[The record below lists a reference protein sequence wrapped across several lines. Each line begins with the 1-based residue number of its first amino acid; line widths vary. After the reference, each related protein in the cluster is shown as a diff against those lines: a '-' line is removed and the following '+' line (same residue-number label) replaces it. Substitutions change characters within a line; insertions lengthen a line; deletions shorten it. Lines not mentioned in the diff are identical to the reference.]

1 MRGTGLSRGAYT
13 YVLLCITATIAATT
27 AAVIVQPRLGDG
39 WALAAFALG
48 AALAQLFLVQ
58 ASPRLGYDISLA
70 FVFAAVIVLPAPSV
84 VLVATLMFLPI
95 WYREHYPW
103 YMPVFNMANYALPAL
118 LGKVIVANGTH
129 TPGVRWA
136 GYVAVATIAFTLVNH
151 AVLAG
156 ILHLARGESVRQ
168 TRLFS
173 VTHLSL
179 DTLVLCSGAAMALAW
194 EVSPVT
200 SLFAMLPLILIAR
213 ALQIPRLEQESW
225 TDAKTGL
232 YNARFFAERG
242 EEIVSRGRGL
252 TSLAMIDLD
261 FLRDINNT
269 HGHLAGDAV
278 ITAVAHVIGAG
289 ARATDMAARF
299 GGEEFALLMPATS
312 IEAATIVAER
322 VRAAIE
328 DLVIEAEGKELRATV
343 SIGVA
348 SGAEALEELV
358 RRADRALYRAKGR
371 GRNVVVVADGSDE
384 TTDEVV
390 DRRTR
395 SSDSAS
401 NVHRPRNGVR

>member
-1 MRGTGLSRGAYT
+1 MRGSRLSRGAYT
-13 YVLLCITATIAATT
+13 YVLSCIAATVAATIAAI
-27 AAVIVQPRLGDG
+27 IVQPEIGDV
-39 WALAAFALG
+39 WALVAFTGG

-70 FVFAAVIVLPAPSV
+70 FLFAAVIVLPAPSV

-95 WYREHYPW
+95 WVRERYPW

-118 LGKVIVANGTH
+118 MAKVIVAAGPQ
-129 TPGVRWA
+129 TPGAVWA
-136 GYVAVATIAFTLVNH
+136 GFVAIATIAFTLVNH

-156 ILHLARGESVRQ
+156 ILRLARGETLRQ
-168 TRLFS
+168 TRLFTA
-173 VTHLSL
+173 THLSL

-194 EVSPVT
+194 AVAPVT

-242 EEIVSRGRGL
+242 DEVVRRGRGL

-261 FLRDINNT
+261 FLRDINNS

-278 ITAVAHVIGAG
+278 ITSIAQVIGAS

-299 GGEEFALLMPATS
+299 GGEEFALLMPATP
-312 IEAATIVAER
+312 IEAAATVAER
-322 VRAAIE
+322 LRAAVE
-328 DLVIEAEGKELRATV
+328 ALVVDAEGLELRATV
-343 SIGVA
+343 SVGVA
-348 SGAEALEELV
+348 SGAENLEDLI
-358 RRADRALYRAKGR
+358 RRADKALYRAKGR
-371 GRNVVVVADGSDE
+371 GRNVVVVDAPEDE
-384 TTDEVV
+384 DVV
-390 DRRTR
+390 DRRSRAGEGRT
-395 SSDSAS
+395 ST
-401 NVHRPRNGVR
+401 VR

>member
-1 MRGTGLSRGAYT
+1 MRGPRLSGRAYL
-13 YVLLCITATIAATT
+13 YVLLCIAAT
-27 AAVIVQPRLGDG
+27 AAATVIAVTVQPHVGDV
-39 WALAAFALG
+39 WALVAFTSG

-70 FVFAAVIVLPAPSV
+70 FLFAAVIVLPAPSV

-95 WYREHYPW
+95 WYRERYPW

-118 LGKVIVANGTH
+118 LAKLIVSYGPQ
-129 TPGVRWA
+129 TPTAGWA
-136 GYVAVATIAFTLVNH
+136 GVAAIATVAFTLVNH

-156 ILHLARGESVRQ
+156 ILHLARGESLRQ

-173 VTHLSL
+173 ATHLSL
-179 DTLVLCSGAAMALAW
+179 DTLVLCSGSAMALAW
-194 EVSPVT
+194 DVT
-200 SLFAMLPLILIAR
+200 PIASLFSMLPLILIAR

-225 TDAKTGL
+225 TDPKTGL

-242 EEIVSRGRGL
+242 DEIARRGRGL

-261 FLRDINNT
+261 FLRNINNA

-299 GGEEFALLMPATS
+299 GGEEFALLMPATPL
-312 IEAATIVAER
+312 EAAAVVAER
-322 VRAAIE
+322 VRAAVE
-328 DLVIEAEGKELRATV
+328 DLVVDTEGQELRATV

-348 SGAEALEELV
+348 SGAEELEELI

-371 GRNVVVVADGSDE
+371 GRNTVELADESTEG
-384 TTDEVV
+384 VV
-390 DRRTR
+390 DRRAR
-395 SSDSAS
+395 AGD
-401 NVHRPRNGVR
+401 VRPTSVR

>member
-13 YVLLCITATIAATT
+13 YVLLCISAMIVATAV
-27 AAVIVQPRLGDG
+27 AVSVEPRFGDV

-118 LGKVIVANGTH
+118 LGKLIVANGPQE
-129 TPGVRWA
+129 PGIAWA
-136 GYVAVATIAFTLVNH
+136 GYVALATIAFTLVNH

-156 ILHLARGESVRQ
+156 ILKLARGESVRQ

-173 VTHLSL
+173 ATHLSL

-194 EVSPVT
+194 EVSQIT

-225 TDAKTGL
+225 TDPKTGL

-242 EEIVSRGRGL
+242 EEIVSRGRSL

-278 ITAVAHVIGAG
+278 ITAIAHVIGAG

-299 GGEEFALLMPATS
+299 GGEEFSLLMPATS
-312 IEAATIVAER
+312 IEAAATVAER

-328 DLVIEAEGKELRATV
+328 DLIIETEGKELRATV

-348 SGAEALEELV
+348 SGAETLEELI
-358 RRADRALYRAKGR
+358 RRADKALYKAKGR
-371 GRNVVVVADGSDE
+371 GRNVVVVADRSDE
-384 TTDEVV
+384 TEVV
-390 DRRTR
+390 DRR
-395 SSDSAS
+395 
-401 NVHRPRNGVR
+401 VRTENSTSTV

>member
-1 MRGTGLSRGAYT
+1 MKGSRLSRGAYA
-13 YVLLCITATIAATT
+13 YVLSCIAATVAATIAAI
-27 AAVIVQPRLGDG
+27 IVQPEIGDV
-39 WALAAFALG
+39 WALVAFTGG

-70 FVFAAVIVLPAPSV
+70 FLFAAVIVLPAPSV

-95 WYREHYPW
+95 WIREKYPW

-118 LGKVIVANGTH
+118 MAKVIVAAGPQ
-129 TPGVRWA
+129 TPGAVWA
-136 GYVAVATIAFTLVNH
+136 GFVAIATIAFTLVNH

-156 ILHLARGESVRQ
+156 ILRLARGETLRQ
-168 TRLFS
+168 TRLFTA
-173 VTHLSL
+173 THLSL

-194 EVSPVT
+194 AVAPVT

-242 EEIVSRGRGL
+242 DEVVRRSRGL

-261 FLRDINNT
+261 FLRDINNS

-278 ITAVAHVIGAG
+278 ITSIAQVIGAS

-299 GGEEFALLMPATS
+299 GGEEFALLMPATPL
-312 IEAATIVAER
+312 EAAATVAER
-322 VRAAIE
+322 LRAAVE
-328 DLVIEAEGKELRATV
+328 ALVVDAEGIELRATV

-348 SGAEALEELV
+348 SGAENLEDLI
-358 RRADRALYRAKGR
+358 RRADKALYRAKDR
-371 GRNVVVVADGSDE
+371 GRNVVVVDDAQDE
-384 TTDEVV
+384 DVV
-390 DRRTR
+390 DRRSRAGEGRT
-395 SSDSAS
+395 SS
-401 NVHRPRNGVR
+401 VR

>member
-1 MRGTGLSRGAYT
+1 MRGPRLSRGAYL
-13 YVLLCITATIAATT
+13 YVLLCTAATV
-27 AAVIVQPRLGDG
+27 AAAIVAVIVQPSIGDP
-39 WALAAFALG
+39 WALVTFASG

-70 FVFAAVIVLPAPSV
+70 FLFAAVLVLPAPSV

-95 WYREHYPW
+95 WYRERYPW

-118 LGKVIVANGTH
+118 LAKLIVSYGPQE
-129 TPGVRWA
+129 PGPGWA
-136 GYVAVATIAFTLVNH
+136 GVVALATVAFTLVNH

-156 ILHLARGESVRQ
+156 ILKLARGESLRQ
-168 TRLFS
+168 TRLFTL
-173 VTHLSL
+173 THLSL
-179 DTLVLCSGAAMALAW
+179 DSLVLCSGAAMALAW
-194 EVSPVT
+194 DVAPVT

-213 ALQIPRLEQESW
+213 ALQIPRLEHESW
-225 TDAKTGL
+225 TDPKTGL

-242 EEIVSRGRGL
+242 DEIARRGRGL

-261 FLRDINNT
+261 FLRDINNA

-278 ITAVAHVIGAG
+278 ITRIAQVIGAS

-299 GGEEFALLMPATS
+299 GGEEFALLMPATPLD
-312 IEAATIVAER
+312 AAALVAER
-322 VRAAIE
+322 MRAAIE
-328 DLVIEAEGKELRATV
+328 DLVIETEGVELRVTV

-348 SGAEALEELV
+348 GGAEDLEELI

-371 GRNVVVVADGSDE
+371 GRNAVVVADEADA
-384 TTDEVV
+384 TDGVV

-395 SSDSAS
+395 AGDK
-401 NVHRPRNGVR
+401 NTTGVR

>member
-13 YVLLCITATIAATT
+13 YVLLCIAAMVAATGT
-27 AAVIVQPRLGDG
+27 AIFVEPRVGDA
-39 WALAAFALG
+39 WALGAFTLG

-95 WYREHYPW
+95 WFRERYPW

-118 LGKVIVANGTH
+118 LGKLIVANGPQ
-129 TPGVRWA
+129 TPGVEWA

-156 ILHLARGESVRQ
+156 ILKLARGESVRQ

-173 VTHLSL
+173 LTHLSL

-194 EVSPVT
+194 DVSPVT
-200 SLFAMLPLILIAR
+200 SLFAMLPLILVAR

-225 TDAKTGL
+225 TDPKTGL

-242 EEIVSRGRGL
+242 EEIVGRGRGL

-278 ITAVAHVIGAG
+278 ITAIAHVIGEG

-312 IEAATIVAER
+312 VEAAAVVAER
-322 VRAAIE
+322 VRVAISE
-328 DLVIEAEGKELRATV
+328 LVIATEGKELRATV

-348 SGAEALEELV
+348 SGADTLEELI

-371 GRNVVVVADGSDE
+371 GRNVVVMADESDE
-384 TTDEVV
+384 VEDDVV

-395 SSDSAS
+395 SGNSTSTVS
-401 NVHRPRNGVR
+401 

>member
-1 MRGTGLSRGAYT
+1 MRVTGLSRGAYT
-13 YVLLCITATIAATT
+13 YVLLCISAMIAATA
-27 AAVIVQPRLGDG
+27 AAVIVQPRFGDI
-39 WALAAFALG
+39 WALAAFAGG

-118 LGKVIVANGTH
+118 LGKLIVANGPQE
-129 TPGVRWA
+129 PGIKWA

-151 AVLAG
+151 SVLAG
-156 ILHLARGESVRQ
+156 ILKLARGESVRQ

-194 EVSPVT
+194 RVSPVT
-200 SLFAMLPLILIAR
+200 SLFAMLPLILVAR

-252 TSLAMIDLD
+252 TSLGMIDLD

-278 ITAVAHVIGAG
+278 ITAIAHVIGAG

-312 IEAATIVAER
+312 IEAATTVAER

-328 DLVIEAEGKELRATV
+328 DLVIETEGKELRATV

-348 SGAEALEELV
+348 SGADTLEELI

-371 GRNVVVVADGSDE
+371 GRNAVVVADESDASGE
-384 TTDEVV
+384 EVV
-390 DRRTR
+390 DRRAR
-395 SSDSAS
+395 SSDSTS
-401 NVHRPRNGVR
+401 TVR

>member
-13 YVLLCITATIAATT
+13 YVLLCITATIAA
-27 AAVIVQPRLGDG
+27 AAVAVAVEPRVGDV
-39 WALAAFALG
+39 WALAVFALG

-95 WYREHYPW
+95 WYRERYPW

-118 LGKVIVANGTH
+118 LGKLIVANGPQ
-129 TPGVRWA
+129 TPGLEWA

-156 ILHLARGESVRQ
+156 ILKLARGESVRQ

-173 VTHLSL
+173 GAHLSL

-194 EVSPVT
+194 EVSSVT

-225 TDAKTGL
+225 TDPKTGL

-252 TSLAMIDLD
+252 TSLAMLDLD

-278 ITAVAHVIGAG
+278 ITAIAHVIGAG

-299 GGEEFALLMPATS
+299 GGEEFSLLMPSTS
-312 IEAATIVAER
+312 IDAAATVAER
-322 VRAAIE
+322 VRYAIE
-328 DLVIEAEGKELRATV
+328 ELVIETEGKELRVTV

-348 SGAEALEELV
+348 SAAETLEELI
-358 RRADRALYRAKGR
+358 RRADKALYRAKER
-371 GRNVVVVADGSDE
+371 GRNMVVVADDRDA
-384 TTDEVV
+384 TDEVV
-390 DRRTR
+390 DRRVRTENST
-395 SSDSAS
+395 SSVS
-401 NVHRPRNGVR
+401 

>member
-1 MRGTGLSRGAYT
+1 MRATGLSRGTYT
-13 YVLLCITATIAATT
+13 YVLLCIAAMFVATT
-27 AAVIVQPRLGDG
+27 VAVVVDPRIGDV
-39 WALAAFALG
+39 WALLVFAFG

-118 LGKVIVANGTH
+118 LAKLIIANGPQA
-129 TPGVRWA
+129 PGVEWA
-136 GYVAVATIAFTLVNH
+136 GYVAVATILFTLINH

-156 ILHLARGESVRQ
+156 ILRLARGESVRQ

-173 VTHLSL
+173 ATHLSL

-194 EVSPVT
+194 ETSPVT

-225 TDAKTGL
+225 TDPKTGL

-242 EEIVSRGRGL
+242 EEIVERGRGL
-252 TSLAMIDLD
+252 ISLAMIDLD

-278 ITAVAHVIGAG
+278 ITAIAHVIGEG

-299 GGEEFALLMPATS
+299 GGEEFALLMPATALD
-312 IEAATIVAER
+312 AAQTVAER
-322 VRAAIE
+322 MRVSIE
-328 DLVIEAEGKELRATV
+328 ELVIETEGKELRATV

-348 SGAEALEELV
+348 SGAETLEELI
-358 RRADRALYRAKGR
+358 RRADRALYRAKGA
-371 GRNVVVVADGSDE
+371 GRNMVMTADERDE
-384 TTDEVV
+384 TEEVV

-395 SSDSAS
+395 NES
-401 NVHRPRNGVR
+401 NTTAMP

>member
-1 MRGTGLSRGAYT
+1 MSEPRLSRGAYL
-13 YVLLCITATIAATT
+13 YVLLCVAATAVATT
-27 AAVIVQPRLGDG
+27 AAIIVQPELGDL
-39 WALAAFALG
+39 WALAVFAGG

-70 FVFAAVIVLPAPSV
+70 FLFAAVILLPAPSV

-95 WYREHYPW
+95 WAREKYPW

-118 LGKVIVANGTH
+118 LAKLIVSQGPQE
-129 TPGVRWA
+129 PGLGWA
-136 GYVAVATIAFTLVNH
+136 GMVALATIAFTLVNH

-156 ILHLARGESVRQ
+156 ILHLARGESLRQ

-173 VTHLSL
+173 ATHLSL

-225 TDAKTGL
+225 TDPKTGL

-242 EEIVSRGRGL
+242 DEIVRRGRGL

-261 FLRDINNT
+261 FLREINNA

-278 ITAVAHVIGAG
+278 ITAIAKEIGAT

-299 GGEEFALLMPATS
+299 GGEEFALLMPATPLD
-312 IEAATIVAER
+312 AAGVVAER
-322 VRAAIE
+322 VRGTVE
-328 DLVIEAEGKELRATV
+328 RLEVETEGLRLRATV
-343 SIGVA
+343 SIGVS
-348 SGAEALEELV
+348 SGAEDLEELI
-358 RRADRALYRAKGR
+358 RRADRALYRAKDA
-371 GRNVVVVADGSDE
+371 GRNTVMLADEGEAAD
-384 TTDEVV
+384 DVV
-390 DRRTR
+390 DRRARAGSRAETL
-395 SSDSAS
+395 
-401 NVHRPRNGVR
+401 G

>member
-13 YVLLCITATIAATT
+13 YVLFCISAMIVATSAA
-27 AAVIVQPRLGDG
+27 ILVQPELGDA
-39 WALAAFALG
+39 WALATFALG

-118 LGKVIVANGTH
+118 MGKVIIANGPQN
-129 TPGVRWA
+129 PGLAWA
-136 GYVAVATIAFTLVNH
+136 GFVAVATLAFTLVNH

-156 ILHLARGESVRQ
+156 ILKLARGESVRQ

-194 EVSPVT
+194 QISPVT
-200 SLFAMLPLILIAR
+200 SLFAMLPLILVAR

-225 TDAKTGL
+225 TDPKTGL
-232 YNARFFAERG
+232 YNARFFSERG

-278 ITAVAHVIGAG
+278 ITAIAHVIGAG

-299 GGEEFALLMPATS
+299 GGEEFSLLMPATS
-312 IEAATIVAER
+312 VEAAALVAER
-322 VRAAIE
+322 VRVAIA
-328 DLVIEAEGKELRATV
+328 DLVIETEGMELRATV

-348 SGAEALEELV
+348 SGAETLEELI

-371 GRNVVVVADGSDE
+371 GRNVVVVADESDE
-384 TTDEVV
+384 TDDEVV
-390 DRRTR
+390 DRRART
-395 SSDSAS
+395 S
-401 NVHRPRNGVR
+401 NSTNTVR

>member
-13 YVLLCITATIAATT
+13 YVLLCIMATIAATT
-27 AAVIVQPRLGDG
+27 AAVIVQPRLGHG

-118 LGKVIVANGTH
+118 LGKLIIANGPQ
-129 TPGVRWA
+129 TPGVKWA

-278 ITAVAHVIGAG
+278 ITAIAHVIGAG

-312 IEAATIVAER
+312 IEAAVTVAER
-322 VRAAIE
+322 VRATIE

-348 SGAEALEELV
+348 SGAEALEELI

-384 TTDEVV
+384 TTEEVV

-395 SSDSAS
+395 SSDSTS
-401 NVHRPRNGVR
+401 NVR

>member
-13 YVLLCITATIAATT
+13 YVLLCIAAMIVAT
-27 AAVIVQPRLGDG
+27 AAAVVVDPRFGDG

-118 LGKVIVANGTH
+118 LGKVIVANG
-129 TPGVRWA
+129 PQVAGVEWA
-136 GYVAVATIAFTLVNH
+136 GYVALATVGFTLINH

-156 ILHLARGESVRQ
+156 ILKLARGESLRQ

-173 VTHLSL
+173 ATHLSL

-194 EVSPVT
+194 ETSPVT
-200 SLFAMLPLILIAR
+200 SLFAMLPLILVAR

-225 TDAKTGL
+225 TDPKTGL
-232 YNARFFAERG
+232 YNARFFSERG
-242 EEIVSRGRGL
+242 EEIVARGRGL

-278 ITAVAHVIGAG
+278 ITAIAHVIGAG

-299 GGEEFALLMPATS
+299 GGEEFSLLMPATS
-312 IEAATIVAER
+312 IEAATTVAER

-328 DLVIEAEGKELRATV
+328 DLVIETEGKELRATV

-348 SGAEALEELV
+348 SGADNLEELI
-358 RRADRALYRAKGR
+358 RRADRALYRAKDS
-371 GRNVVVVADGSDE
+371 GRNVVVVANESDASS
-384 TTDEVV
+384 DDVV
-390 DRRTR
+390 DRRAR
-395 SSDSAS
+395 AGESQSI
-401 NVHRPRNGVR
+401 VR

>member
-1 MRGTGLSRGAYT
+1 MRVTGLSRGAYT
-13 YVLLCITATIAATT
+13 YVLLCISAMIAATA
-27 AAVIVQPRLGDG
+27 AAVIVQPRFGDI
-39 WALAAFALG
+39 WALAAFAGG

-118 LGKVIVANGTH
+118 LGKLIVANGPQE
-129 TPGVRWA
+129 PGIKWA

-151 AVLAG
+151 SVLAG
-156 ILHLARGESVRQ
+156 ILKLARGESVRQ

-194 EVSPVT
+194 RVSPVT
-200 SLFAMLPLILIAR
+200 SLFAMLPLILVAR

-252 TSLAMIDLD
+252 TSLGMIDLD

-278 ITAVAHVIGAG
+278 ITAIAHVIGAG

-312 IEAATIVAER
+312 IEAATTVAER

-328 DLVIEAEGKELRATV
+328 DLVIETEGKELRATV

-348 SGAEALEELV
+348 SGADTLEELI

-371 GRNVVVVADGSDE
+371 GRNAVVVADDSDASGE
-384 TTDEVV
+384 DVV
-390 DRRTR
+390 DRRAR
-395 SSDSAS
+395 SSDSTS
-401 NVHRPRNGVR
+401 TVR

>member
-13 YVLLCITATIAATT
+13 YVLFCISAMIVATSAA
-27 AAVIVQPRLGDG
+27 ILVQPELGDA
-39 WALAAFALG
+39 WALATFALG

-118 LGKVIVANGTH
+118 MGKVIIANGPQN
-129 TPGVRWA
+129 PGLAWA
-136 GYVAVATIAFTLVNH
+136 GFVAVATLAFTLVNH

-156 ILHLARGESVRQ
+156 ILKLARGESVRQ

-194 EVSPVT
+194 QISPVT
-200 SLFAMLPLILIAR
+200 SLFAMLPLILVAR

-225 TDAKTGL
+225 TDPKTGL
-232 YNARFFAERG
+232 YNARFFSERG

-278 ITAVAHVIGAG
+278 ITAIAHVIGAG

-299 GGEEFALLMPATS
+299 GGEEFSLLMPATS
-312 IEAATIVAER
+312 VEAAALVAER
-322 VRAAIE
+322 VRVAIA
-328 DLVIEAEGKELRATV
+328 DLVIETEGMELRATV

-348 SGAEALEELV
+348 SGAETLEELI

-371 GRNVVVVADGSDE
+371 GRNVVVVADESDE
-384 TTDEVV
+384 TDDEVV
-390 DRRTR
+390 DRRART
-395 SSDSAS
+395 S
-401 NVHRPRNGVR
+401 NSTSTVR

>member
-1 MRGTGLSRGAYT
+1 MRGPRLSRGAYL
-13 YVLLCITATIAATT
+13 YVLPCIAVTAAATVI
-27 AAVIVQPRLGDG
+27 AVIVSPHVGDV
-39 WALAAFALG
+39 WALLAFTAG

-95 WYREHYPW
+95 WYRERYPW

-118 LGKVIVANGTH
+118 VAKLIVSYGPQ
-129 TPGVRWA
+129 TPSTVWA
-136 GYVAVATIAFTLVNH
+136 GFVAIATIAFTLVNH

-156 ILHLARGESVRQ
+156 ILKLARGESIRQ

-179 DTLVLCSGAAMALAW
+179 DTLVLCSGSAIALAW
-194 EVSPVT
+194 EVTPVA

-225 TDAKTGL
+225 TDPKTGL

-242 EEIVSRGRGL
+242 DEIARRGRGL

-299 GGEEFALLMPATS
+299 GGEEFALLMPATPLD
-312 IEAATIVAER
+312 AAAVAAER
-322 VRAAIE
+322 VRLAVQ
-328 DLVIEAEGKELRATV
+328 DLVIETEGQELRATV

-348 SGAEALEELV
+348 SGAEDLEELI
-358 RRADRALYRAKGR
+358 RRADRALYRAKAR
-371 GRNVVVVADGSDE
+371 GRNAVEIADGSAED
-384 TTDEVV
+384 VV
-390 DRRTR
+390 DRRAR
-395 SSDSAS
+395 ADKASAT
-401 NVHRPRNGVR
+401 GVR